1 MNSGMNSEHQSEQ
14 IFQLIDSVLP
24 FEVCLYHEVL
34 PLSIQGSRLHLGMVD
49 PKDAA
54 ALEYVRRI
62 LGYINCS
69 LVPKRLEPE
78 THKSILS
85 AYLNYSQSRN
95 PKPTVVRK
103 PADDR
108 VTGSTQYLYP
118 GASSLAPP
126 PVPSLPPGGLGDG
139 GSASLTDL
147 GTGGLGDW
155 GTSGL
160 GDGGTGGRGDQ
171 GNTPPLPVSPS
182 PPLPVPPSPSL
193 PELGDGGTRIQTH
206 EILWEDLPVLQ
217 VGVSHPDSP
226 LAEIANLPPKQLLQ
240 ELLGRVVMGGIGR
253 LYFERQPEQ
262 GRILWSRDGVVQ
274 SVLDQLP
281 LPVFAGVILAL
292 KQLSNVPLFP
302 PGQIQQ
308 VEIPGRYEQ
317 EDLLLR
323 LRIMP
328 GNNGEEATLQVL
340 RGAALKFYQKQRLV
354 AIGRDALRLAQQ
366 LHHKVNELER
376 CVRNNPA
383 LNTEQLESLPELKDL
398 LQQVGD
404 HLEAIAALEKTSQ

>member
-1 MNSGMNSEHQSEQ
+1 MNSGINSEHQSEQ

-85 AYLNYSQSRN
+85 AYLNYSQSRH
-95 PKPTVVRK
+95 PKPTVGK
-103 PADDR
+103 QPADEQLS
-108 VTGSTQYLYP
+108 GSTKYLYP

-126 PVPSLPPGGLGDG
+126 PLPSLPPGQDIKQATTKPAQTQERGPLKASALAPVVAPTTAAGDG
-139 GSASLTDL
+139 
-147 GTGGLGDW
+147 
-155 GTSGL
+155 
-160 GDGGTGGRGDQ
+160 
-171 GNTPPLPVSPS
+171 V
-182 PPLPVPPSPSL
+182 
-193 PELGDGGTRIQTH
+193 TRIQTN
-206 EILWEDLPVLQ
+206 EIPWEDLPVLQ

-226 LAEIANLPPKQLLQ
+226 LEEIANLPPKQLLQ
-240 ELLGRVVMGGIGR
+240 ELLGRVVIGGIGR
-253 LYFERQPEQ
+253 LYFERQAEQ

-274 SVLDQLP
+274 SVLEQLP

-308 VEIPGRYEQ
+308 VEIHGRYEQ

-354 AIGRDALRLAQQ
+354 AIGRDALLLAQQ
-366 LHHKVNELER
+366 LHHKVNELEL
-376 CVRNNPA
+376 CVRNHPA
-383 LNTEQLESLPELKDL
+383 LKTEKLESLPELKDL

-404 HLEAIAALEKTSQ
+404 HLEAISALEKTSQSETR

>member
-1 MNSGMNSEHQSEQ
+1 MNSGMNSEHQSEH

-95 PKPTVVRK
+95 PKPTVGRP
-103 PADDR
+103 PAEEPSGLHS
-108 VTGSTQYLYP
+108 TQLSGSTKYLYSE
-118 GASSLAPP
+118 ASSLVPP
-126 PVPSLPPGGLGDG
+126 PVPSLPPGNQETHHQ
-139 GSASLTDL
+139 A
-147 GTGGLGDW
+147 GDW
-155 GTSGL
+155 VPEILGSQETS
-160 GDGGTGGRGDQ
+160 R
-171 GNTPPLPVSPS
+171 PIS
-182 PPLPVPPSPSL
+182 PPPPAL
-193 PELGDGGTRIQTH
+193 EEGATRIQTN
-206 EILWEDLPVLQ
+206 EIAWEDLPVLQ

-226 LAEIANLPPKQLLQ
+226 LTEIANLPPKQLLQ

-274 SVLDQLP
+274 SVLEQLP

-366 LHHKVNELER
+366 LHHKVNELEL
-376 CVRNNPA
+376 CVRNHPA
-383 LNTEQLESLPELKDL
+383 LKTEKLESLPELQDL
-398 LQQVGD
+398 LHQVGD
-404 HLEAIAALEKTSQ
+404 HLEAIAALEKTNQQETR